1 MADAPRNPGQEAE
14 HTLRRVTV
22 AVAITPLLLV
32 SAILFYAYDIIY
44 RGTVLDHLRTQ
55 ALRHAQIIDRFL
67 EERAATLRLE
77 AHSVPVSR
85 LADTR
90 YLEARLTALNDA
102 FGPMYTDLGLIDPQG
117 RQVAYAGPPQFHRT
131 SYADAPWF
139 ALAKDQETF
148 VSDVALGAR
157 RSPHFF
163 VTARL
168 WDAEKRP
175 WLLRAA
181 IDFGK
186 FNARVREI
194 RLGRTGKAFII
205 NRRGAFQT
213 DAGDASSL
221 PPNVLTALVLR
232 DLAADQAIVLE
243 GDNTQGIASLA
254 CVAPLKGGQWLLIL
268 QQERFDALRP
278 LYLARIAAVS
288 TVTLGIIAII
298 TVIHLVAGRMERR
311 LGAAYAL
318 QERLQQQIV
327 EKSKLAAIGE
337 LAAGVAHEINNPVA
351 IMMENAG
358 WIADLLE
365 GDDLH
370 RPETLKEIRNSVQEI
385 TTQGRRCREI
395 THNLL
400 SFARKTNT
408 AAQPVELAPLIQEIA
423 SLIRARVYQRG
434 MTLTLDLHD
443 TPPVR
448 ASATEI
454 QQVLLN
460 LLNNAMDAIDHDHG
474 AVVVRLFSQEGHAV
488 IEVEDNGQGI
498 APEHRQRIFEPF
510 FTTKPVGKG
519 TGLGLAICY
528 GIVRNLDGDLEV
540 ESEPGRGTTFRI
552 RIPKAPQA

>member
-77 AHSVPVSR
+77 AHSAPVSR
-85 LADTR
+85 LADSP
-90 YLEARLTALNDA
+90 YLEKRLAALNNA

-117 RQVAYAGPPQFHRT
+117 QQVAYAGPPQFHRT
-131 SYADAPWF
+131 SYADAPWL

-148 VSDVALGAR
+148 ISDVALGAR

-163 VTARL
+163 VTVRL

-175 WLLRAA
+175 WLLRAS

-194 RLGRTGKAFII
+194 RLGSTGKAFII

-221 PPNVLTALVLR
+221 PPNVLTTLVLQ
-232 DLAADQAIVLE
+232 DLPADRAIVLE
-243 GDNTQGIASLA
+243 GNNTQGIASLA
-254 CVAPLKGGQWLLIL
+254 CVASLKGGQWLLIL

-298 TVIHLVAGRMERR
+298 AVIHLVASRMERR
-311 LGAAYAL
+311 LSAAYAL

-365 GDDLH
+365 GNDLH
-370 RPETLKEIRNSVQEI
+370 SPETLKEIRNSVQEI

-400 SFARKTNT
+400 SFARKTGS
-408 AAQPVELAPLIQEIA
+408 AAQPVDLGPLIREIA
-423 SLIRARVYQRG
+423 SLIRARVYQHG
-434 MTLTLDLHD
+434 MTLSLDLQT
-443 TPPVR
+443 TPPVL

-474 AVVVRLFSQEGHAV
+474 AIVVRLFPQGKYAV

-528 GIVRNLDGDLEV
+528 GIVRNLDGDIEV

-552 RIPKAPQA
+552 RIPQAPHA